1 MILLIDNLD
10 MMGARDCTATIDS
23 SRPPKITRKLN
34 EPIRLKL
41 WLVAEAETAGLP
53 RADSRVQLLRDAMST
68 LFAGYVEGAPRQE
81 YRGNGE
87 HGAVLGYEV
96 NAVGDEAAM
105 ERSPLPARTAPVD
118 RNSGDVLRT
127 ATNDASGGAFDTT
140 AIEDGAKFVMVA
152 APVGEIWTE
161 RAREIANQ
169 NRAAYRA
176 ENGAVRMTS
185 VGATAHAIR
194 SSDDTFSPQDLKLE
208 QTGTALTDITAVG
221 EIEPQTYV
229 KDYFIGD
236 GHTQR
241 FAMSQQPFVRPS
253 ETLLEEEYCGD
264 GLDERTWTV
273 SDSTGAVQVSSGKL
287 HVNAPAGTNTTV
299 TLGEKLELGGA
310 YVLEHGALEFTGICD
325 GVAGGIY
332 EDEVVTAKCLAGFA
346 IATANGVTTIQAKV
360 NGANSG
366 TAMTTRAGCSYVLT
380 TKLCASEVFRVAQ
393 RYCSSE
399 HGADNA
405 LGGGTIAAD
414 LRVVLEGH
422 EIDPANPQSQTLLA
436 TVLYDGVI
444 ENVPAFARYGLVCTG
459 EMHCAISYTWLRR
472 TMAAEARS
480 TAPDQPTRSRLVGA
494 VLEGAECTI
503 TTMPE
508 LYFYAPFKPVADE
521 WVQLS
526 YRGCGRA
533 VARVAD
539 AQAAAANAKRGDNG
553 VRAVMWRVNSPVA
566 RSSDDCRA
574 AAQALL
580 EDCAQT
586 PWTGE
591 YKTWTDFMQ
600 GDVYPGDAVI
610 VDVPERDAQFTATLR
625 EVEMEMVDPRNERA
639 RYTLRFAN
647 DAAAPIAIQ
656 TGTVTVQDLPVM
668 TAESMETTP
677 SPVPCLAHLMLQDVT
692 QTTMTV
698 DAGATP
704 AEGWGIEVRREGDWG
719 WGTETDRNLVGRFTT
734 RTFTLP
740 RLGRT
745 DEYYLR
751 MFDNQT
757 PPRYSRWTTLLHV
770 DVRYDAV

>member
-10 MMGARDCTATIDS
+10 MTGARDCTAMIDAD
-23 SRPPKITRKLN
+23 RPLKITRKLN
-34 EPIRLKL
+34 EPARLKV
-41 WLVAEAETAGLP
+41 WLAAEAGTVALP
-53 RADSRVQLLRDAMST
+53 RADSRVQLLRDDMTT
-68 LFAGYVEGAPRQE
+68 LFSGFVEGSPRQE
-81 YRGNGE
+81 FRGNDTY
-87 HGAVLGYEV
+87 GAVFSYEV
-96 NAVGDEAAM
+96 NAAGDEAAL
-105 ERSPLPARTAPVD
+105 ERSPLPARPTPVD
-118 RNSGDVLRT
+118 RSSGDVLRT
-127 ATNDASGGAFDTT
+127 ATTDASGGAFGTT
-140 AIEDGAKFVMVA
+140 AIIDGAKFVMSA
-152 APVGEIWTE
+152 APAGEIWTE

-185 VGATAHAIR
+185 VGGTTHVIR
-194 SSDDTFSPQDLKLE
+194 SSDETFSPQDLTLE
-208 QTGTALTDITAVG
+208 QPGVALTDITAVG

-253 ETLLEEEYCGD
+253 ETLLEEEYSG
-264 GLDERTWTV
+264 GALDARAWTA
-273 SDSTGAVQVSSGKL
+273 SSSTSAVQVSGGKL
-287 HVNAPAGTNTTV
+287 NVNSAAGTTTTV
-299 TLGEKLELGGA
+299 TYSEKLELGGA
-310 YVLEHGALEFTGICD
+310 YVLEHGALEFTGACD
-325 GVAGGIY
+325 GVVGGIY
-332 EDEVVTAKCLAGFA
+332 EDEVATAQCLAGFA
-346 IATANGVTTIQAKV
+346 IATASGVTTIQAKV

-366 TAMTTRAGCSYVLT
+366 TAMTARAGCSYVLT

-393 RYCSSE
+393 RYCSSK
-399 HGADNA
+399 HGADIA
-405 LGGGTIAAD
+405 LGGGTVPAD
-414 LRVVLEGH
+414 LRVVLEAH
-422 EIDPANPQSQTLLA
+422 EIDPANPQSQTQLA

-444 ENVPAFARYGLVCTG
+444 ENAPAFARYGLLCVG

-480 TAPDQPTRSRLVGA
+480 TAPNQPTRSRLVGA

-508 LYFYAPFKPVADE
+508 LYFYAQFKPVADE
-521 WVQLS
+521 WVLLS

-533 VARVAD
+533 AARVAD

-553 VRAVMWRVNSPVA
+553 VRAMMWRVKSPAA

-580 EDCAQT
+580 EDCEQT

-591 YKTWTDFMQ
+591 YMTWTDFVQ
-600 GDVYPGDAVI
+600 GDAYPGDAVE
-610 VDVPERDAQFTATLR
+610 VDVPERDAQFTAILR

-647 DAAAPIAIQ
+647 DAATPIAVQ
-656 TGTVTVQDLPVM
+656 TGKVTVQELP
-668 TAESMETTP
+668 EIPPDSMETTP
-677 SPVPCLAHLMLQDVT
+677 SPAPCLAHLTLQEVT

-719 WGTETDRNLVGRFTT
+719 WGKETDRNLVGRFTT
-734 RTFTLP
+734 RTFELP

-745 DEYYLR
+745 DDYYLR